1 MLNIKAL
8 LTKLVSTL
16 GTTTT
21 GTPTITTT
29 NQYSTLVSS
38 SYIKCGNVVQLNLTV
53 KKSNSTA
60 AENDVFNG
68 TLTDTALQ
76 PNSSGTIGGEG
87 YINALYMAG
96 HITTSGGIVVR
107 NAGGS
112 SLAANTEV
120 TVSFTYII

>member
-8 LTKLVSTL
+8 LTKLVGTL

-29 NQYSTLVSS
+29 TGTLVSS

-53 KKSNSTA
+53 KKSSSTA
-60 AENDVFNG
+60 AGSDVYGG

-120 TVSFTYII
+120 TVSFTYIV